1 MIEAGA
7 SFVARCFSG
16 DIKHLTDVIVQ
27 ATLHEGFSFIE
38 VLQPAISYRKWE
50 EYSKQ
55 IEYLEKIP
63 EDRFEAFKIA
73 KERQKF
79 TIGVFYRSNNPIYH
93 KELYG
98 DNNPVS
104 NSLSRETRL
113 EKIRKILE
121 LK

>member
-1 MIEAGA
+1 MIL
-7 SFVARCFSG
+7 
-16 DIKHLTDVIVQ
+16 I
-27 ATLHEGFSFIE
+27 
-38 VLQPAISYRKWE
+38 
-50 EYSKQ
+50 
-55 IEYLEKIP
+55 
-63 EDRFEAFKIA
+63 
-73 KERQKF
+73 
-79 TIGVFYRSNNPIYH
+79 H

>member
-38 VLQPAISYRKWE
+38 LLQPAISYRKWE

-55 IEYLEKIP
+55 IEYLEKN
-63 EDRFEAFKIA
+63 
-73 KERQKF
+73 
-79 TIGVFYRSNNPIYH
+79 TGRSI
-93 KELYG
+93 
-98 DNNPVS
+98 
-104 NSLSRETRL
+104 
-113 EKIRKILE
+113 
-121 LK
+121 